1 MTSAVSAKLEISALF
16 LGISDT
22 AGGAAY
28 RYVCNGERVEEFVF
42 SMEDQ
47 ESQFFSTQR
56 QVDVRRM
63 GYDDVDAIVRDLGI
77 IPPLFWSPLESVGS
91 NVRPQQEIDPYWE
104 QVKEVLILDN
114 RKNR

>member
-1 MTSAVSAKLEISALF
+1 
-16 LGISDT
+16 
-22 AGGAAY
+22 
-28 RYVCNGERVEEFVF
+28 
-42 SMEDQ
+42 
-47 ESQFFSTQR
+47 
-56 QVDVRRM
+56 M